1 MKYIKSTLI
10 TNALI
15 TLFWACQFFSSGYVY
30 FQWHDIPGHTWRL
43 HDTLTFNIVVSDTSR
58 TFDLVITVSATD
70 DYQWRNLI
78 TQMIVEYPD
87 GYKEQRLLN
96 LPLSSDEGFWYGRK
110 VSGFH
115 EIEIPIGEI
124 KFPKEGT
131 YSFRLFHWMREN
143 EVKGI
148 ARIGLA
154 LKPVFKTQNRE

>member
-1 MKYIKSTLI
+1 MKYIKNTLAI
-10 TNALI
+10 SILTGL
-15 TLFWACQFFSSGYVY
+15 LWSCKFFSSGYVY
-30 FQWHDIPGHTWRL
+30 FQWHELPDHVWHL
-43 HDTLTFNIVVSDTSR
+43 QDTLTFHIVVSDTSR
-58 TFDLVITVSATD
+58 TFDLVVTVSATD

-78 TQMIVEYPD
+78 AQMIVEYPD

-96 LPLSSDEGFWYGRK
+96 LPLSSDKGFWYGRK

-124 KFPKEGT
+124 QFPDKGT
-131 YSFRLFHWMREN
+131 YSFHLFHWMRES

-154 LKPVFKTQNRE
+154 LKPVLKRKDRE